1 MIVKQI
7 DYDGATGRVTITFHP
22 DGIKTI
28 AMENRPEHVETASQ
42 SKPVSVDFQF
52 SIKQR
57 GRGAKKRIVEAAAPS
72 DEPKLSARTH
82 TSHLAL
88 HACDP
93 LRGSHPTRRETTIA
107 DRRFW
112 ACDQSTRDAGR
123 EFPVATAPE
132 IQEQLLFMETTVA
145 PVELIQLKWL
155 QAVAT
160 DFNWEGQR
168 KHWKSLRV

>member
-1 MIVKQI
+1 M
-7 DYDGATGRVTITFHP
+7 
-22 DGIKTI
+22 
-28 AMENRPEHVETASQ
+28 

-72 DEPKLSARTH
+72 DEPKPALERIPRISRYMALAIHFEDLIRQGVVTDYADLARLGHVTRARV
-82 TSHLAL
+82 TQVMN
-88 HACDP
+88 
-93 LRGSHPTRRETTIA
+93 LRLL
-107 DRRFW
+107 
-112 ACDQSTRDAGR
+112 
-123 EFPVATAPE
+123 APE